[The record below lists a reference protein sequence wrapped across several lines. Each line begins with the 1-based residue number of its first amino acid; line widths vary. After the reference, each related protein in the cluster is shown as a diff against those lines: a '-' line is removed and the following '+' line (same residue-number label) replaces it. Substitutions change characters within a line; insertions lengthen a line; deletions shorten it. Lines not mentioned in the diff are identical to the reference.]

1 MKKTKKRIEKT
12 LKWIDIYGGWW
23 YLICTP
29 DSKYIT
35 PSLMETVLKRLMKDS
50 LYELVFVT
58 IMVHRDA
65 YFMNDVSKKEL
76 ERFLCEELK
85 IKKKLAKRFIKRLD
99 VSFEEV

>member
-1 MKKTKKRIEKT
+1 MKKNKKRIEKT

-29 DSKYIT
+29 GSKYIT
-35 PSLMETVLKRLMKDS
+35 PALMETVLKRLMKDS

-65 YFMNDVSKKEL
+65 YFMNDKTKKEL
-76 ERFLCEELK
+76 ENFLCEEVK
-85 IKKKLAKRFIKRLD
+85 IKKKLVKRFIKRLD
-99 VSFEEV
+99 VSFEEE